1 MKKVIIIFIGLVL
14 IFFLSIVFI
23 VFNNNRYESNLLED
37 IKNNYSKDVL
47 YVNKSLDNYVV
58 KTKNKVV
65 VLDSKY
71 KEVSSLE
78 IDKLYKMD
86 YDLVYHKNAIMYE
99 DVVVK
104 GSKIIYTYYDA
115 KSGKEVD
122 KLEIE
127 GQYGR
132 ESY

>member
-1 MKKVIIIFIGLVL
+1 MKKIIIIFIGLVL

-23 VFNNNRYESNLLED
+23 VFNNNRYENNLLED

-58 KTKNKVV
+58 RTKDKVV

-86 YDLVYHKNAIMYE
+86 CDLVYHKNAIMYE

-104 GSKIIYTYYDA
+104 GNKIIYTYYDA

-122 KLEIE
+122 KVEIE

>member
-23 VFNNNRYESNLLED
+23 VFNNNRYESNLLEN

-58 KTKNKVV
+58 KTKDKVV

-78 IDKLYKMD
+78 IDELYKMD

-122 KLEIE
+122 KVEIE
-127 GQYGR
+127 G
-132 ESY
+132 